1 MVLEGLAL
9 GLGLTALVAV
19 AIFRLQKR
27 LPYKKMLIYTGVM
40 VGVVLLIMVGKTVR
54 AMQGVGWLP
63 ITPLD
68 IDLPFWAGLWFGIFP
83 TLEVVIAQIL
93 AALFVIGSYFAAER
107 MRKGGR
113 GGVSGPGRG
122 RARGGSGSHGAAA
135 PMNGS
140 TTETETDT
148 TRAWLGRAGRDGRR
162 GQATGLSPRVPHLRN
177 GTPR

>member
-1 MVLEGLAL
+1 VLEGLAL
-9 GLGLTALVAV
+9 GAVVTAIVAV
-19 AIFRLQKR
+19 AMFRLQKR

-68 IDLPFWAGLWFGIFP
+68 VDLPFWAGLWFGIFP

-113 GGVSGPGRG
+113 ASVS
-122 RARGGSGSHGAAA
+122 A
-135 PMNGS
+135 PPATLTPASNGS
-140 TTETETDT
+140 AATPSANGNGNGHNPD
-148 TRAWLGRAGRDGRR
+148 AAGELAGSAAGAKPPD
-162 GQATGLSPRVPHLRN
+162 
-177 GTPR
+177 